1 MPWLHPA
8 CVCAEAKMNN
18 DDYNP
23 WQTMSLNT
31 VPEAKFS
38 TRKQLV
44 KTNDI
49 SDIAGTKPAKRIR
62 AINKPNFHDT
72 SDIRGSRPAQLIPRQ
87 VNKPNFVNNTSDI
100 DGAQAIKPRKSNRVV
115 DPLNPTYDLPSFKA
129 KPPTPMK
136 FYGDRQMDI
145 SDIAGTKPRRPK
157 RASGRDMNDTR
168 DIEGSTSDYK
178 ASKLNRRD
186 PPRDFNDVSD
196 IMSTGFKTTR
206 TTNGLKPKYVV
217 NGMVIEDDPG
227 MGPRK
232 LIRERK
238 RGPAGFH
245 DVSDIEGANSGYKSQ
260 KFANRR
266 QIRNPVAID
275 DIPGAGADT
284 VRNALRTKRVTNPNN
299 PDYTSLCGSNLGTVT
314 KPSTPD
320 PRNSTFFAS
329 LDADGDGQVTYEE
342 LLQAADHNHDGNLTV
357 AELHKFAKGKISD
370 KELQRLV
377 RAVDSNNDGVIST
390 NEGSGVGNALLSG
403 SRRSSRAP
411 TARSIGSSNQHA
423 RGRSRGSTAASAAS
437 AGGADEIDRLRA
449 ELEQLRHEASVLK
462 ATVPQQSRVPTSRS
476 TRQPAAARSRVPTSS
491 SSTAAAA
498 RASATRTATAS
509 TIGSRRSVATA
520 ASRSGGESARARRE
534 RIATAREI
542 EAVRNLP

>member
-1 MPWLHPA
+1 
-8 CVCAEAKMNN
+8 MNN

-31 VPEAKFS
+31 VPEARFS

-49 SDIAGTKPAKRIR
+49 SDIAGSKPARRIR

-72 SDIRGSRPAQLIPRQ
+72 SDIRGSRPAQLIPKQ
-87 VNKPNFVNNTSDI
+87 VNKPNFVNNTADI

-115 DPLNPTYDLPSFKA
+115 DPLNPTYNLPSFKA

-157 RASGRDMNDTR
+157 RASGRDINDTR

-178 ASKLNRRD
+178 TSKLNRRD

-232 LIRERK
+232 LIRERQ
-238 RGPAGFH
+238 RGPASFH
-245 DVSDIEGANSGYKSQ
+245 DVSDIEGANSAYKSQ

-299 PDYTSLCGSNLGTVT
+299 PNYTSLCGSNLGTVT

-329 LDADGDGQVTYEE
+329 LDADGDGQVTYAE
-342 LLQAADHNHDGNLTV
+342 LLQAADQNHDGSLSV

-377 RAVDSNNDGVIST
+377 RAIDSNNDGVISS

-411 TARSIGSSNQHA
+411 TARSISSSNQYA

-437 AGGADEIDRLRA
+437 AGGTDEIDRLRA
-449 ELEQLRHEASVLK
+449 ELEQLRQEASVLK

-476 TRQPAAARSRVPTSS
+476 TPAARSRVPTS

-498 RASATRTATAS
+498 RASATRTAS
-509 TIGSRRSVATA
+509 TIGSRRSVVTA
-520 ASRSGGESARARRE
+520 ASRSGESARARRE